1 MGISMRAWF
10 RRYLRNKR
18 LVAVCEAI
26 SWFGLSGFLI
36 YGLFFQPRFML
47 ILGSLIAIAMGIYLL
62 WAFFSAGATSGV
74 AEPFLTRGLS
84 LSMGLVATIFGV
96 GMALWVFSGGVPTRQ
111 QVLEQRLV
119 SARRGTNWLDLS
131 GLRLREIPAE
141 VWNYQHLIEL
151 NLGGNRLRSL
161 PPEIARLENLERLYL
176 DDNRIEALPPEIG
189 MLPRLKWLDLDA
201 NRLHDLPPE
210 MARLQEL
217 THLKLQHNRFKTF
230 PGVILELPHLE
241 LLFLAGNR
249 MGELPPVITQRA
261 LAGKLNL
268 WYQPTASRVDWASIS
283 VISFCFVLPTGV
295 TWFVNRR
302 WVVREQLQ
310 QQVAQ
315 QEGQLY
321 PIPPLFREPA
331 LFVLLTLAAVSLFV
345 AIASLSG
352 GMTQEAGW
360 GIPLLFSPLMLGALA
375 LLLHNTGLVL
385 LKKDGIALRR
395 GRRERFLPYG
405 AIKAVRSSFSLRVEG
420 ESRTLHIPRTVPG
433 FSELYE
439 ALLSRIP
446 QEARQ
451 ASLAHS
457 ARHSA
462 RVPDSAENVI
472 QFGVPRRVWGLYLVG
487 TILFTILYLGI
498 GLMGLW
504 ISLARGD
511 VPPFTWRWL
520 RDTLILFLLV
530 SALFLPA
537 LIWILRSFFTAYGPF
552 RIKQPVALELHPQSL
567 RYRFPFRPWQMYSI
581 TDLQDIWVES
591 VQVEVRA
598 RAAGVI
604 LSQPVVRL
612 MLLLEFGDST
622 RLVVD
627 QERAVQLG
635 TSVEQLRAIL
645 KQVYGK

>member
-1 MGISMRAWF
+1 MSVLVRAWF
-10 RRYLRNKR
+10 QRFLRNKR
-18 LVAVCEAI
+18 LVAACEAI
-26 SWFGLSGFLI
+26 AWFSLSGFLV
-36 YGLFFQPRFML
+36 YSLFFQPRFML
-47 ILGSLIAIAMGIYLL
+47 ILGSLIATVIGIYLL
-62 WAFFSAGATSGV
+62 WAFFSSRATSGV

-84 LSMGLVATIFGV
+84 LSMGLVATIVGV
-96 GMALWVFSGGVPTRQ
+96 GMALWIFSGGVPTRQ
-111 QVLEQRLV
+111 QVLEQRLD
-119 SARRGTNWLDLS
+119 SARHGTTWLDLS

-141 VWNYQHLIEL
+141 VWDYQHLIEL
-151 NLGGNRLRSL
+151 NLGGNRLWSL

-176 DDNRIEALPPEIG
+176 DDNRIEALPPDIG
-189 MLPRLKWLDLDA
+189 MLSRLKWLDLDA
-201 NRLHDLPPE
+201 NRLHELPPE
-210 MARLQEL
+210 IARLQEL
-217 THLKLQHNRFKTF
+217 THLKLQYNRFKTF
-230 PGVILELPHLE
+230 PAVILELPNLE

-249 MGELPPVITQRA
+249 MGELPTVITQRA
-261 LAGKLNL
+261 LAGKLSL
-268 WYQPTASRVDWASIS
+268 WYKPTASRVDWASIS
-283 VISFCFVLPTGV
+283 VILFCFVLPTGAS
-295 TWFVNRR
+295 WFVNR
-302 WVVREQLQ
+302 WWTAREQLQ
-310 QQVAQ
+310 QQAAHH
-315 QEGQLY
+315 EGQVF
-321 PIPPLFREPA
+321 PIPPLLREPA

-352 GMTQEAGW
+352 GLTQEAGW

-395 GRRERFLPYG
+395 GRRERLLPYD
-405 AIKAVRSSFSLRVEG
+405 AIIAVRSSFDLRIEG
-420 ESRTLHIPRTVPG
+420 ESRTLRIPRTVLG
-433 FSELYE
+433 FPELYE

-446 QEARQ
+446 QEARR

-457 ARHSA
+457 ARNSA
-462 RVPDSAENVI
+462 RAPDFAENVI
-472 QFGVPRRVWGLYLVG
+472 QFGVPRRIWGLYMVG
-487 TILFTILYLGI
+487 TILFTALYLGI

-537 LIWILRSFFTAYGPF
+537 LLWILRSFFTAYGPF
-552 RIKQPVALELHPQSL
+552 GIKQPVALELYPQSL
-567 RYRFPFRPWQMYSI
+567 RYRFPFRPWQMYSV
-581 TDLQDIWVES
+581 TDLQRVWVES
-591 VQVEVRA
+591 VPVEVRS
-598 RAAGVI
+598 RAAGAI
-604 LSQPVVRL
+604 LSQQVMRL
-612 MLLLEFGDST
+612 MLRLEFSDGT